1 MKLAIYPGTFDPIT
15 NGHLDILERA
25 ASVFETV
32 YIAVAENIHKNPL
45 FSLEE
50 RVRMIRKCTGE
61 YDNVKIDQFQG
72 LAVEYAHQVNA
83 SVIIRGLRA
92 LSDFDYEFQMA
103 LMNRHLNDNIDTV
116 FFMPHEDY
124 TYLSSSTVKEIVKFG
139 GDVSAF
145 VPENVRAELINKLR
159 STS

>member
-32 YIAVAENIHKNPL
+32 YIAVANNILKNPL
-45 FSLEE
+45 FSTEE
-50 RVRMIRKCTGE
+50 RISMIKSCTSH
-61 YDNVKIDQFQG
+61 YPNMRITQFDG
-72 LAVEYAHQVNA
+72 LVVDLAQKVGA
-83 SVIIRGLRA
+83 SIIIRGLRA
-92 LSDFDYEFQMA
+92 ISDFDYEFQMA
-103 LMNRHLNDNIDTV
+103 LMNRHMNDRIDTV

-124 TYLSSSTVKEIVKFG
+124 TYLSSSTVREIVRLG

-145 VPENVRAELINKLR
+145 VPKYVKEELIRKLR
-159 STS
+159 NKQ